1 MLTDTD
7 HQRERYFSRIY
18 DLSDISFAPDITGT
32 PVSEYADTA
41 EAADESNVSYQT
53 SGIVREAAASY
64 NEGSDYGYRMI
75 SRWIDNES
83 LLEYSESI
91 PEASDSDDPDDSHY
105 SQSDNGN
112 EDGNIAG
119 IVMDTGDRD
128 ELDEDP
134 VTVEW
139 SIRKR
144 TLPYASTSWR
154 VHGNGE
160 PTDAPRLCTYT
171 EEDFSY
177 IIVTLSQCALTLGSQ
192 TGQEVGAT
200 IDTDDFIYIEPKGQR
215 PTMLITTDGS
225 VIQGKRHYGLGV
237 SNIKAVR
244 KIRDN
249 YYVSAENSIFIYTM
263 AGNVAESGIPLT
275 GSDEIM
281 WNRVLISPD
290 GMYTVLSGQR
300 YLRLYKTTDG
310 TRLYQNICAVSV
322 GADAVFCGSKLCHLD
337 ASGRNLMIYDASSGN
352 KERIQLTGAIA
363 TQKTEIRSWGNRYLL
378 IGAENGQNLWI
389 IDTETMSVSRAISA
403 GDLCEMAGLD
413 EKKSTVEYCR
423 MSPDAKYLVYSI
435 RVSDDAGA
443 LTLKAYVTQLDT
455 GETLESDELASK
467 LDVAAE
473 KLPALNTSAYAFSQD
488 GRFALFTGANN
499 AIGVLDLAK
508 ASFAHE
514 TNCGEL
520 SAQPV
525 FTPAGSVVCV
535 TATGDVCVINAD
547 TGNYV
552 AIDDEGKAIESH
564 DIFLMD
570 RLGSAVTLS
579 FDDSKMYASGVKN
592 GKTYIRVYTIS
603 DGGILTP
610 ETEIPSAAGAG
621 AGSILMRYGDSEAE
635 LFPYRSSEELD
646 AMAASQNVP

>member
-1 MLTDTD
+1 
-7 HQRERYFSRIY
+7 
-18 DLSDISFAPDITGT
+18 
-32 PVSEYADTA
+32 
-41 EAADESNVSYQT
+41 
-53 SGIVREAAASY
+53 
-64 NEGSDYGYRMI
+64 
-75 SRWIDNES
+75 
-83 LLEYSESI
+83 
-91 PEASDSDDPDDSHY
+91 
-105 SQSDNGN
+105 
-112 EDGNIAG
+112 
-119 IVMDTGDRD
+119 
-128 ELDEDP
+128 
-134 VTVEW
+134 
-139 SIRKR
+139 
-144 TLPYASTSWR
+144 
-154 VHGNGE
+154 
-160 PTDAPRLCTYT
+160 
-171 EEDFSY
+171 
-177 IIVTLSQCALTLGSQ
+177 
-192 TGQEVGAT
+192 
-200 IDTDDFIYIEPKGQR
+200 
-215 PTMLITTDGS
+215 
-225 VIQGKRHYGLGV
+225 
-237 SNIKAVR
+237 
-244 KIRDN
+244 
-249 YYVSAENSIFIYTM
+249 
-263 AGNVAESGIPLT
+263 
-275 GSDEIM
+275 
-281 WNRVLISPD
+281 
-290 GMYTVLSGQR
+290 
-300 YLRLYKTTDG
+300 
-310 TRLYQNICAVSV
+310 
-322 GADAVFCGSKLCHLD
+322 
-337 ASGRNLMIYDASSGN
+337 MIYDASSGN

-363 TQKTEIRSWGNRYLL
+363 IQKTEIRSWGNRYLL

-473 KLPALNTSAYAFSQD
+473 KVPALNTSAYAFSQD